1 MESFDILFAGH
12 LHGFGGAEKSM
23 IKVANALS
31 EKGFK
36 VAIVTFDVNNQK
48 FEINRNV
55 RLYFIETFAAHGLIR
70 VFERYRKAALLLSQI
85 NVKLV
90 ISFWFQLS
98 IIFFFLSFCFR
109 YKVYYS
115 ERGDPTDK
123 EYSGLNGFIRT
134 VCFPF
139 MNGFIFQ
146 TKGAQLCFSKRIQ
159 LKSIVIPNPV
169 YIGYD
174 DYSLPE
180 ERKDVIVSVGRLHEQ
195 KNFQLLINAFSKI
208 ATRYHSYMLH
218 IYGEGPLKD
227 SLIQLVNSLDLQ
239 DRVVF
244 KGSVSNI
251 YECIVDDSIFVLP
264 SLFEGMPNALM
275 EAMALGIPSISVD
288 CPPGG
293 PAELIKNGVNGFLIE
308 NNNQE
313 ELIQVLSY
321 VIQHKDK
328 ADIVGRN
335 AKQICYTHSID
346 SIMKQWEL
354 FIVNELS
361 AY

>member
-1 MESFDILFAGH
+1 
-12 LHGFGGAEKSM
+12 
-23 IKVANALS
+23 
-31 EKGFK
+31 
-36 VAIVTFDVNNQK
+36 
-48 FEINRNV
+48 
-55 RLYFIETFAAHGLIR
+55 
-70 VFERYRKAALLLSQI
+70 
-85 NVKLV
+85 
-90 ISFWFQLS
+90 
-98 IIFFFLSFCFR
+98 
-109 YKVYYS
+109 
-115 ERGDPTDK
+115 
-123 EYSGLNGFIRT
+123 
-134 VCFPF
+134 
-139 MNGFIFQ
+139 
-146 TKGAQLCFSKRIQ
+146 
-159 LKSIVIPNPV
+159 
-169 YIGYD
+169 
-174 DYSLPE
+174 
-180 ERKDVIVSVGRLHEQ
+180 
-195 KNFQLLINAFSKI
+195 
-208 ATRYHSYMLH
+208 MLH

>member
-31 EKGFK
+31 EKGFR

-48 FEINRNV
+48 FEINPNV
-55 RLYFIETFAAHGLIR
+55 RLYFVETFATHGLIR
-70 VFERYRKAALLLSQI
+70 VFERFRKAALLLSQI
-85 NVKLV
+85 NVNLV

-98 IIFFFLSFCFR
+98 IIFFFLSFRFH
-109 YKVYYS
+109 YKIYYS

-123 EYSGLNGFIRT
+123 EYSGLNRLIRT

-159 LKSIVIPNPV
+159 LKSVVIPNPV
-169 YIGYD
+169 YIGYNN
-174 DYSLPE
+174 YSLPE
-180 ERKDVIVSVGRLHEQ
+180 ERKKVIVSVGRLHGQ
-195 KNFQLLINAFSKI
+195 KNFQLLINAFSRI
-208 ATRYHSYMLH
+208 ATLHHSYMLH

-227 SLIQLVNSLDLQ
+227 FLLQLVYSLNLQ
-239 DRVVF
+239 DRIVF

-251 YECIVDDSIFVLP
+251 YDCIVDNSIFILP

-275 EAMALGIPSISVD
+275 EAMALGIPSLSAD

-293 PAELIKNGVNGFLIE
+293 PAELIKDGYNGFLFK
-308 NNNQE
+308 NNDEEDLVCKLEYMLSHLQE
-313 ELIQVLSY
+313 MDLIG
-321 VIQHKDK
+321 IRAKD
-328 ADIVGRN
+328 
-335 AKQICYTHSID
+335 ICNTHSEEIVMEKWAD
-346 SIMKQWEL
+346 FVKKQL
-354 FIVNELS
+354 CI
-361 AY
+361 